1 MEENLLK
8 HYKYNPT
15 ILLGVDGATFH
26 ILDYLIAEGMMPNM
40 SRFMDGGVRAE
51 LLSTRHPL
59 TPPAWTTLMTGRE
72 PGNHGIFDFIW
83 AERRDQEV
91 YFTLNNFRDIQVE
104 TVWSMVSRAGGRA
117 TTLNYPLMAPPPEIN
132 GTIIP
137 GLVSWKH
144 LRRSIHP
151 KDLYDRLKEL
161 PGFNPKEV
169 AWDFDREK
177 KATKV
182 IPREEI
188 KSWVE
193 HHLRREQQWY
203 QIFEYLQSNRPSD
216 LTGIL
221 LDGVDKLQHICWR
234 HLDPD
239 CSATV
244 ADDFDREVQQLA
256 LQYFKDLDK
265 FFGYVMDTARDQ
277 MRIFVASDHGFGPTE
292 KVFRVN
298 EWLSEKGYLKWTD
311 TENLSKDERKKLEY
325 MANNHFVH
333 LDWDNTIAYAQSS
346 ATNGIHIQVQ
356 SAPGEPGISPNEYED
371 FCTRLCDELL
381 AIEDPATGTRVVTEV
396 LRREE
401 AFPGAKND
409 RCPDLT
415 LKLFDHGF
423 ISTLRKQP
431 ILWDRPEV
439 AGTHQPEGIFMA
451 YGPGIKRGVRL
462 ELQSISDITPTLL
475 HSLGMEIPS
484 NLEGKVMASAF
495 ASDYMEKYPVR
506 FGEPTIQ
513 PDSYALQDQ
522 KPELSED
529 EQESIMDQLRALGYV
544 E

>member
-1 MEENLLK
+1 MSN
-8 HYKYNPT
+8 YKYNPT
-15 ILLGVDGATFH
+15 ILLGVDGATFN
-26 ILDYLIAEGMMPNM
+26 ILDYLVAEGKMPNVA
-40 SRFMDGGVRAE
+40 RFMEEGVRAE

-72 PGNHGIFDFIW
+72 PGSHGIFDFIW
-83 AERRDQEV
+83 AERRNQEV

-117 TTLNYPLMAPPPEIN
+117 TSLNYPLMAPPPEIN
-132 GTIIP
+132 GVIIP

-144 LRRSIHP
+144 LRRSVQP
-151 KDLYDRLKEL
+151 RELYDKLKEL

-182 IPREEI
+182 LPRDEI

-193 HHLRREQQWY
+193 HHLRRERQWY
-203 QIFEYLQSNRPSD
+203 QIFEYLHTNRPSD

-239 CSATV
+239 FAHTME
-244 ADDFDREVQQLA
+244 DDFDREVQALA
-256 LQYFKDLDK
+256 LQYFMDLDK
-265 FFGYVMDTARDQ
+265 FFGYVMDVAGDS

-298 EWLSEKGYLKWTD
+298 EWLSENGYLHWTN
-311 TENLSKDERKKLEY
+311 TETLSAEEKQKLEH

-346 ATNGIHIQVQ
+346 ATNGIHIQIKN
-356 SAPGEPGISPNEYED
+356 SPGDPGIEPEEYEGL
-371 FCTRLCDELL
+371 CQRLTDELL
-381 AIEDPATGTRVVTEV
+381 AIRDPETGTQIVTEV
-396 LRREE
+396 MRREE

-423 ISTLRKQP
+423 ISTLNKQP
-431 ILWDRPEV
+431 VLWDRPEV
-439 AGTHQPEGIFMA
+439 AGTHQPEGIFLA
-451 YGPGIKRGVRL
+451 RGPGIKSGESL
-462 ELQSISDITPTLL
+462 ELQSIGDITPTLL
-475 HSLGMEIPS
+475 HSLGMPIPS
-484 NLEGKVMASAF
+484 NLEGRVMQTAF
-495 ASDYMEKYPVR
+495 EAAYMTENPVR
-506 FGEPTIQ
+506 EGEPTVQ
-513 PDSYALQDQ
+513 PNSYALQDQ
-522 KPELSED
+522 KPELDKD
-529 EQESIMDQLRALGYV
+529 EQEAVMDQLRALGYV